1 MVGGGGAQGRRGQAR
16 CPGAEL
22 PGIEKAVE
30 TGPGSW
36 GRGHVFC
43 SPPWGRG
50 AAGEDQGRQVVWGLL
65 SLLEGPG
72 VELRSQAALGLNPS
86 FASY

>member
-43 SPPWGRG
+43 SPPGAEGLQVRTKAGRWSG
-50 AAGEDQGRQVVWGLL
+50 ACSACWRGRVWNSGARQ
-65 SLLEGPG
+65 PW
-72 VELRSQAALGLNPS
+72 V
-86 FASY
+86 